1 VTSGIE
7 HLRVEDILR
16 IAEEL
21 LPEVVIRDAGVIAS
35 AAARPHTTVFGEA
48 AYPTLTLR
56 AAALLHSLVRGHAL
70 LDGNKRLAWASARVM
85 LLMNDVELSYDI
97 DEAEAM
103 MLAAAQGDI
112 DVAEIAAQ
120 IKAWMN

>member
-7 HLRVEDILR
+7 HLRVEDVLL

-35 AAARPHTTVFGEA
+35 AVARPHSSVFGKP
-48 AYPTLTLR
+48 AYPTLTLQ

-70 LDGNKRLAWASARVM
+70 LDGNERLAWASARVL
-85 LLMNDVELSYDI
+85 LLMNGVELTYDI

-103 MLAAAQGDI
+103 MLAAARGDI
-112 DVAEIAAQ
+112 DAAEIAS
-120 IKAWMN
+120 KFEAWID